1 MKFACV
7 IGARPNYMK
16 VAPILHEIERRHREN
31 RDRELE
37 PVLIHTGQ
45 HYDRNMS
52 DAVLEDLAMPQP
64 SEFLGVGGGAHAKQ
78 TARVLNAFDDVCD
91 KYNFDAVLVVGDVNS
106 TLACA
111 LVAAKRHMGVVHVEA
126 GLRSFDR
133 LMPEEINRVLT
144 DRISDLLLITSE
156 DAYANLEREGVSRDA
171 IRFVGNPMIDS
182 LEWMLKRLPAQSAWK
197 PRAGGKPYVVV
208 TLHRPSN
215 VDDVRDLEPILR
227 ALNSVGEKV
236 PVFFPVHP
244 RTAQSIRAA
253 GFKILDLPRDGVV
266 EPGLYGLEPLGYRE
280 FLDLMRGS
288 AIVITDSGGIQ
299 EETTVL
305 GIPCATVRPNT
316 ERPVTVDAGTNE
328 LVKPSTDAIR
338 DAAERALSGKWK
350 RGTRPQL
357 WDGRA
362 AERIVDALAEF
373 ARG

>member
-1 MKFACV
+1 
-7 IGARPNYMK
+7 
-16 VAPILHEIERRHREN
+16 
-31 RDRELE
+31 
-37 PVLIHTGQ
+37 
-45 HYDRNMS
+45 
-52 DAVLEDLAMPQP
+52 
-64 SEFLGVGGGAHAKQ
+64 
-78 TARVLNAFDDVCD
+78 
-91 KYNFDAVLVVGDVNS
+91 
-106 TLACA
+106 
-111 LVAAKRHMGVVHVEA
+111 
-126 GLRSFDR
+126 
-133 LMPEEINRVLT
+133 MPEEINRVLT

-373 ARG
+373 ARR